1 MPSDQTC
8 EIQAK
13 LFNYIHTKAA
23 CDHVDDTM
31 LATAAWVRRR
41 QAKSTSCVL
50 LETHTQSEAADSH
63 RGTQSTQSNK
73 KKKKKKR

>member
-1 MPSDQTC
+1 MPSDRTC

-31 LATAAWVRRR
+31 LATAAAWVRRR

-50 LETHTQSEAADSH
+50 SETHTRTEVADAD
-63 RGTQSTQSNK
+63 RGTQST
-73 KKKKKKR
+73 